1 MDGMIE
7 LDIMGIRV
15 EVPSNAPMLL
25 LKESG
30 GQRYLPIWIGAA
42 EASAIVNALEGIVPP
57 RPMTHDLMADLLA
70 ELGHGQVV
78 GRITS
83 VVDGT
88 FHAELVVHGRA
99 IDARPSDVVALAL
112 RSGFTVSCP
121 PELLDQVGV
130 ELFEA
135 AEDEV
140 EKFREFLDNIS
151 PDDFEH

>member
-1 MDGMIE
+1 MIE
-7 LDIMGIRV
+7 LDVMGVRV

-25 LKESG
+25 LKQAN

-57 RPMTHDLMADLLA
+57 RPMTHDLIADMLA
-70 ELGHGQVV
+70 RLGHTDVE

-88 FHAELVVHGRA
+88 FYAELWVDGQP
-99 IDARPSDVVALAL
+99 ISARPSDVVAVAL
-112 RSGFTVSCP
+112 RAGFKLLCP